1 MCKVAH
7 LGGRLTAK
15 TNSEKNADI
24 DALLVPIDDMREAGN
39 RGARTLIL
47 SIRSMREAEV
57 NERQI
62 ASYVLLDEC
71 AVFKQRWILVA

>member
-1 MCKVAH
+1 MCKIAH
-7 LGGRLTAK
+7 FGGRLTAK
-15 TNSEKNADI
+15 MNSEKNAAI
-24 DALLVPIDDMREAGN
+24 DALLVPTDDMREAGN
-39 RGARTLIL
+39 SGARTLIL

-71 AVFKQRWILVA
+71 AAFKQAGF